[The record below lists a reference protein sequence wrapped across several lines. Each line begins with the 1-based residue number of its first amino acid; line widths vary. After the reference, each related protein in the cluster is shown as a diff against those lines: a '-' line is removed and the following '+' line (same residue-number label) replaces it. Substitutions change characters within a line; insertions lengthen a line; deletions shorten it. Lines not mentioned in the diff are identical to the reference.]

1 MLQNNIELDL
11 KTKLIESGTTQTEV
25 AEKVGVSLAYVNR
38 ITKGR
43 EQIVNKTFVKMMDE
57 LKSLF
62 VFILTAAM
70 QVVFLESETVKQLL
84 GYDFTKSTDRASYR

>member
-1 MLQNNIELDL
+1 MTEKDV
-11 KTKLIESGTTQTEV
+11 SGTIKEGC
-25 AEKVGVSLAYVNR
+25 EH
-38 ITKGR
+38 
-43 EQIVNKTFVKMMDE
+43 D
-57 LKSLF
+57 KSLF

>member
-1 MLQNNIELDL
+1 MYLLFI
-11 KTKLIESGTTQTEV
+11 TSGHNVQ
-25 AEKVGVSLAYVNR
+25 KW
-38 ITKGR
+38 KGFPMYSASD
-43 EQIVNKTFVKMMDE
+43 IIDFN
-57 LKSLF
+57 KSLF

>member
-1 MLQNNIELDL
+1 MRLLFFIV
-11 KTKLIESGTTQTEV
+11 KGFT
-25 AEKVGVSLAYVNR
+25 YV
-38 ITKGR
+38 IIK
-43 EQIVNKTFVKMMDE
+43 QIN
-57 LKSLF
+57 KSLF

>member
-1 MLQNNIELDL
+1 MVTEKDV
-11 KTKLIESGTTQTEV
+11 SGTIKEGC
-25 AEKVGVSLAYVNR
+25 EH
-38 ITKGR
+38 
-43 EQIVNKTFVKMMDE
+43 D
-57 LKSLF
+57 KSLF

>member
-1 MLQNNIELDL
+1 MLSHRYRSYDILCLYEI
-11 KTKLIESGTTQTEV
+11 KET
-25 AEKVGVSLAYVNR
+25 Y
-38 ITKGR
+38 
-43 EQIVNKTFVKMMDE
+43 
-57 LKSLF
+57 KSLF